1 LRPYLEEEPVRTRAI
16 DLTTVTREMLGGSC
30 SVCTWWQSGN
40 HAPAPAGDRL
50 EWERAV
56 EAEAGFFG
64 RALLDGDA
72 VLGWMLVAPAALVP
86 RAHRLPAGPPS
97 PDAYLLLCSYF
108 YDEEYLHG
116 FQTLLQEI
124 EASLKVRRVAAL
136 EAFAACA
143 SPPEDRFRGYLRE
156 LNLFNREVLEGSGF
170 RPVFLAGQLA
180 RYRLELGTVI
190 AVPRRSQLWE
200 ELEVSTAPQ
209 PI

>member
-1 LRPYLEEEPVRTRAI
+1 MRSRAV
-16 DLTTVTREMLGGSC
+16 DLTTLTRDLLGGPC
-30 SVCTWWQSGN
+30 AACTWWQSGN
-40 HAPAPAGDRL
+40 HSAASVDDRL

-72 VLGWMLVAPAALVP
+72 VLGWMLVAPGALVP

-97 PDAYLLLCSYF
+97 SDSYLLLCSYF

-124 EASLKVRRVAAL
+124 EASLKHRRVASL
-136 EAFAACA
+136 EAFVACA

-170 RPVFLAGQLA
+170 RPVRLAGPLA
-180 RYRLELGTVI
+180 RYRLDLGTVI